1 MSPRKIIIV
10 LLLFCFFMI
19 NPPGI
24 LLYNKPVFICG
35 IPLFVCGVVFFSM
48 LMVLLLFILYR
59 IEFGNK
65 GKGGK

>member
-10 LLLFCFFMI
+10 LLLACFFMI

-35 IPLFVCGVVFFSM
+35 IPLFACGIMFFA
-48 LMVLLLFILYR
+48 LMIVLLLFILYR
-59 IEFGNK
+59 IEFGDK
-65 GKGGK
+65 KRGGK